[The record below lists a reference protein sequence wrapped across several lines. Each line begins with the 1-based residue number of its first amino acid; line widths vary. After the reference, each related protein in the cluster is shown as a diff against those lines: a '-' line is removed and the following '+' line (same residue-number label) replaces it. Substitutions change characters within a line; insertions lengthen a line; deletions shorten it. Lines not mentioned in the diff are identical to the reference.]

1 MNERE
6 ILYLKVRMFFQ
17 FEIELNE
24 NGEGTRRSVR
34 VGRKVRRSELWFD
47 GLK

>member
-1 MNERE
+1 MGERE

-34 VGRKVRRSELWFD
+34 VVRKVRRSELWFH
-47 GLK
+47 GQK